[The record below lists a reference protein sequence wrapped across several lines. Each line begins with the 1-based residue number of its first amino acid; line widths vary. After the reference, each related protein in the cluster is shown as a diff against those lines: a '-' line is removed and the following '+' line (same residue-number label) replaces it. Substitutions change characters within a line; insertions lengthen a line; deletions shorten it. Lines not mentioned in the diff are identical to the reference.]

1 MADEDVSH
9 DLEKVK
15 RYLAWATLLVIVVIC
30 VSAIDL
36 MTKQA
41 ILRAI
46 KEADGKLKTFPDRSN
61 HSDPVQS
68 LQPMGDAPRAT
79 ENRGTDANFRVNRTG
94 PPKTS
99 EEAGTSGDVL
109 RTNEGSEDG

>member
-1 MADEDVSH
+1 MADEDVSN
-9 DLEKVK
+9 DMEKVK

-46 KEADGKLKTFPDRSN
+46 KEADGKLKTFRDRSN
-61 HSDPVQS
+61 ISDPVQS
-68 LQPMGDAPRAT
+68 VQPLGDAPRAT
-79 ENRGTDANFRVNRTG
+79 ENGSKDASFRVNRAGT
-94 PPKTS
+94 PKTS
-99 EEAGTSGDVL
+99 EEASASGDVI
-109 RTNEGSEDG
+109 RTDGGSEDG